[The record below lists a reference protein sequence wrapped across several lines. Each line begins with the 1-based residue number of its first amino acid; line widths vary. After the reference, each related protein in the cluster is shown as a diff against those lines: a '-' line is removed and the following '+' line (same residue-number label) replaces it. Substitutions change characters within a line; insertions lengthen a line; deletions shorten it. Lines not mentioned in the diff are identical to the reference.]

1 MPKRQK
7 SNLSLHRRKRRRVVH
22 FVTPTKRVKIFP
34 RKTAAYTTPMKAGR
48 LSRRLRTLES
58 LPRASRKKLHT
69 YESPKYKA
77 ETVINE
83 NVIFD
88 ELEETI
94 SEENKEYIDI
104 ARYG

>member
-34 RKTAAYTTPMKAGR
+34 RKTAAYMTPMKAGR
-48 LSRRLRTLES
+48 LSKRLRTPES

-88 ELEETI
+88 EFEETI
-94 SEENKEYIDI
+94 SEENKE
-104 ARYG
+104 